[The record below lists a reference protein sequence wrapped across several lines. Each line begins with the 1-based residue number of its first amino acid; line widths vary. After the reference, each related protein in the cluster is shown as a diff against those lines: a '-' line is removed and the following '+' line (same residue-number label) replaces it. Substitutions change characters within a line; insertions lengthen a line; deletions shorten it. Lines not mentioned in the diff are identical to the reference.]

1 VKLPSAAQ
9 LALGGA
15 ALVAGG
21 AIAGSASSLYAIA
34 TRAQMS
40 APWSLPVSLD
50 VLALVAAI
58 AVRARRRDGLA
69 WFALATATALST
81 ALQVVDAPADLLA
94 RISHGAPPI
103 AALVAFELA
112 LRASGTEPATTP
124 APALT
129 GALDIDRRPPPAPAR
144 AEATGTSNPNG
155 QSPAAPNGMSRTS
168 RTTSHTGPP
177 ATRTTSRS
185 VEELLPEARLI
196 AERIE
201 SAGLSLSRGRLVAAF
216 RDAGTPIGSTKADKL
231 LARLRTPEP
240 VRGEPADRRNG
251 EATPST
257 SGSDPV
263 ERGPRRDDFPTARVG
278 AGERG

>member
-15 ALVAGG
+15 ALVAVG

-58 AVRARRRDGLA
+58 AVRARRRDGLG

-94 RISHGAPPI
+94 RISHGAPPV

-124 APALT
+124 TPAPT
-129 GALDIDRRPPPAPAR
+129 GEPDTRRRPPPAR
-144 AEATGTSNPNG
+144 VEATSASHPNG
-155 QSPAAPNGMSRTS
+155 KSPAAPNGKSTTS
-168 RTTSHTGPP
+168 RTTSHNAP
-177 ATRTTSRS
+177 AATPTTSLA
-185 VEELLPEARLI
+185 VDELLPKARQI
-196 AERIE
+196 AEQLE
-201 SAGLSLSRGRLVAAF
+201 NAGLSLSRRRLVAAL
-216 RDAGTPIGSTKADKL
+216 RDAGTPIGSAKATQL

-240 VRGEPADRRNG
+240 LPRELADRRNG
-251 EATPST
+251 Q
-257 SGSDPV
+257 
-263 ERGPRRDDFPTARVG
+263 RHQQLR
-278 AGERG
+278 

>member
-15 ALVAGG
+15 ALVAVG

-58 AVRARRRDGLA
+58 AVRARRRDRLA

-124 APALT
+124 TPAPT
-129 GALDIDRRPPPAPAR
+129 GDSDTHRRPRPAR
-144 AEATGTSNPNG
+144 AEATSASHPNG
-155 QSPAAPNGMSRTS
+155 QSPAPNGKSTTS
-168 RTTSHTGPP
+168 RTTSHTAPVAAP
-177 ATRTTSRS
+177 TTSLS
-185 VEELLPEARLI
+185 VDELLPKARQI
-196 AERIE
+196 ADQLE
-201 SAGLSLSRGRLVAAF
+201 SAGLSLSRRRLVAAL
-216 RDAGTPIGSTKADKL
+216 RDAGTPIGSAKANQL

-240 VRGEPADRRNG
+240 LPSEPTDRRNG
-251 EATPST
+251 Q
-257 SGSDPV
+257 
-263 ERGPRRDDFPTARVG
+263 RHQQLR
-278 AGERG
+278 